1 MPSNAPVVRLS
12 QRQPVASVGKR
23 FLTEELNMKN
33 FITRFLQD
41 ESGVTSIEYGLI
53 AALISVVC
61 IVAMTAVGTQLKAV
75 YTGISTALAAAL

>member
-1 MPSNAPVVRLS
+1 MVSLNGPIWSLSVNQQRILSMQTLLSRFVR
-12 QRQPVASVGKR
+12 
-23 FLTEELNMKN
+23 
-33 FITRFLQD
+33 D

-61 IVAMTAVGTQLKAV
+61 IAAMTAVGTQLKAV

>member
-1 MPSNAPVVRLS
+1 MQTLLS
-12 QRQPVASVGKR
+12 R
-23 FLTEELNMKN
+23 FA
-33 FITRFLQD
+33 RD

-61 IVAMTAVGTQLKAV
+61 IAAMTAVGTQLRAV

>member
-1 MPSNAPVVRLS
+1 
-12 QRQPVASVGKR
+12 
-23 FLTEELNMKN
+23 MKS
-33 FITRFLQD
+33 FVTRFFKD

-61 IVAMTAVGTQLKAV
+61 IAAMTAVGTQLQAV